1 VVAAELA
8 MVAIPCQCLHDFP
21 SNNAAI
27 SFAQLLHGT
36 RRICT
41 ASSHESHAGIQ
52 PAGAACQP
60 DMTYRFERMQN
71 FEAAILML
79 CVKAWLLFP
88 RQVSLARI
96 LYTVLFL
103 RFTDIFFVMLCIYL

>member
-1 VVAAELA
+1 
-8 MVAIPCQCLHDFP
+8 
-21 SNNAAI
+21 
-27 SFAQLLHGT
+27 
-36 RRICT
+36 
-41 ASSHESHAGIQ
+41 
-52 PAGAACQP
+52 
-60 DMTYRFERMQN
+60 MQN

-103 RFTDIFFVMLCIYL
+103 CFTDIFFVMLCIYL